1 MYLKENVGRRVFSSC
16 AIRRRRKETLNET
29 WQLAKSMQMRKFT
42 TRVGA
47 AGVCIKVVGANFT
60 STDKAT
66 FSLN

>member
-1 MYLKENVGRRVFSSC
+1 MSVDEFFPL
-16 AIRRRRKETLNET
+16 ALRRRRKETLNET

>member
-16 AIRRRRKETLNET
+16 ATTTTKETLNET
-29 WQLAKSMQMRKFT
+29 WRLAKSMQMRKFT